1 MSQARYRGWPK
12 RHYHLKVSFHTRT
25 AKAKGLGG
33 SFSGWFGGRQKWQLA
48 EWAISLLNIQPY
60 DRVLE
65 IGSGSGVAVQLAARH
80 CTLGLVCGIESD
92 PINVRRARNRNRLDI
107 TCGRVVIAT
116 KSVPNLPYPDRSF
129 DKAFSI
135 NRVQLSTHLLG
146 DLKELHRV
154 LRPAGKLL
162 IVRQLLGTKNGVEE
176 TEMQEEIQ
184 QRLPQQIAMAGFDV
198 LRKEVQVMKS
208 LRAYCVLGSKI
219 TAEGQR
225 RYALPDNRE
234 ESWLLPVATKVENT

>member
-1 MSQARYRGWPK
+1 
-12 RHYHLKVSFHTRT
+12 LKVGFHTRT
-25 AKAKGLGG
+25 AKPKGLGG
-33 SFSGWFGGRQKWQLA
+33 SFSGWFGSHQKWQLA

-65 IGSGSGVAVQLAARH
+65 IGSGSGIAVQLAARH

-92 PINVRRARNRNRLDI
+92 PIMIRRARRRNKLDI
-107 TCGRVVIAT
+107 TCGRVVFAK
-116 KSVPNLPYPDRSF
+116 KSVPNLPYADRSF

-135 NRVQLSTHLLG
+135 NRVQFSPHLLR

-162 IVRQLLGTKNGVEE
+162 IVRQPLGAKNKVEE
-176 TEMQEEIQ
+176 TEMREDIQ

-198 LRKEVQVMKS
+198 LRTEVRAMKS
-208 LRAYCVLGSKI
+208 APAYCIVGSKI
-219 TAEGQR
+219 PVEGQR
-225 RYALPDNRE
+225 RYAIVDNRE
-234 ESWLLPVATKVENT
+234 ESWLLPVTTKLENS